1 MEVPSLGPSQPL
13 QQPPQSSVPTN
24 SGEPIVVPP
33 HSSTELP
40 STGTLEEPQPL
51 AQLPPTSMLE
61 EEPTPLEPASTV
73 LQADVAAGAAAPPKP
88 GSHAD
93 VVVAAPPV
101 EAAATP
107 LASTL
112 QANAAAPEPSSQAQA
127 QAHVQQPPQPS
138 QQPTQQP
145 MNSLSSQPSK
155 SQPSQPQNHDPPSD
169 YSDYS
174 DDSDFSDGN
183 EATTSDDEDLLE
195 GRAKYI
201 NVNRWTLVHPDEMPN
216 DEETREAVGDVKDVF
231 GERTHL
237 LILEALMSG
246 DENKRRLVREAAR
259 IFLLAGPA
267 PGFRKNADGT
277 PNLDRMKENEY
288 QLAAKHAA
296 QQASLHAAK
305 QQQHAEEAQKC
316 AKQHEDMAVAQAL
329 EMNAGAGEEAVKEA
343 VEAARAKAAASEEAQ
358 AAAAQMALAEQAS
371 AAAAAA
377 AEVANDWRVG
387 REKDWKGFLVHVFG
401 AKEANEVFGL
411 GLNNSL
417 ITQCLHK
424 VPFIPPVP
432 AMPLQQMQ
440 SANSTW
446 MPPAMPLQQIQPAN
460 STWIPPPA
468 SSAPVPLPVSMGMA
482 THTTSLQ
489 PMAFASNVPA
499 MPLQTRAPPTSHPT
513 AS

>member
-1 MEVPSLGPSQPL
+1 M
-13 QQPPQSSVPTN
+13 
-24 SGEPIVVPP
+24 VPP
-33 HSSTELP
+33 SSYTELPTVNCP
-40 STGTLEEPQPL
+40 STGTLEEPQPS

-61 EEPTPLEPASTV
+61 EEPIPLEPASTV
-73 LQADVAAGAAAPPKP
+73 LQADVAAGAAEPPKS

-93 VVVAAPPV
+93 VVMAAPPV

-127 QAHVQQPPQPS
+127 QAQAQAHVQQPQPS

-145 MNSLSSQPSK
+145 LNSQSSQPSK

-169 YSDYS
+169 YSDFS
-174 DDSDFSDGN
+174 DSDFSDGN

-296 QQASLHAAK
+296 QQAGLHAAK

-371 AAAAAA
+371 AATAAA

-440 SANSTW
+440 PANSTW
-446 MPPAMPLQQIQPAN
+446 MPPAMPPQQIQPAN